1 MKHLYTQTHVHIY
14 TQTNILGLEKYNI
27 NKKLCKLESKTKI
40 FFENITSTQLGTLLC
55 TLIMY
60 VLAIGN
66 LIRKYHFNL
75 K

>member
-1 MKHLYTQTHVHIY
+1 MEYIY
-14 TQTNILGLEKYNI
+14 TQTNILGLERYNV

-40 FFENITSTQLGTLLC
+40 CFENKTSTQLGILLC

-60 VLAIGN
+60 LLAIGK
-66 LIRKYHFNL
+66 LIRKYHFGL